1 MLNINWR
8 LAVRCLSCSLAEHY
22 KVKGNECYVDKRYQE
37 AYELYTKAI
46 ETCPMNL
53 NYYSN
58 RAATLM
64 MLSRYQHALEDAQQ
78 AVRIDD
84 SFVKGHLR
92 EGKCHLALGS
102 AYAAIRSFQRVLEL
116 EPNSKPAENELLN
129 ARALLEYENMAE
141 KDFAKQDFRKV
152 VFCMDRALDYAAAC
166 TKLKIKKAE
175 CLAMLGRY
183 AEAQSVASDILRLDS
198 TNADALFVRGLCLYY
213 EDLID
218 KAVQYFVQAL
228 RMAPDHE
235 KARLACKNA
244 KLLKAKKEE
253 GNQAFKDGQLQEAY
267 DMYSSALQ
275 IDPNNRIT
283 NAKIYCNRAAVS
295 MKLKSFDQAAQ
306 DCSSAIQLDESYIKA
321 YHRRAQCY
329 MRIENYEDAVKDYE
343 KICTMEGSQENRR
356 LLQDAKL
363 QLKKSKRK
371 DYYKILGVGRTA
383 SEEDIKKAYR
393 KRALMHH
400 PDRHSSASP
409 ELQKAEEKKFKEVG
423 EAFSVLAVPK
433 KRERFDNGQDLD
445 DDVGLKVT
453 YNA

>member
-1 MLNINWR
+1 
-8 LAVRCLSCSLAEHY
+8 
-22 KVKGNECYVDKRYQE
+22 
-37 AYELYTKAI
+37 
-46 ETCPMNL
+46 
-53 NYYSN
+53 
-58 RAATLM
+58 M
-64 MLSRYQHALEDAQQ
+64 MLSRYQQALEDAQQ

-84 SFVKGHLR
+84 SFGHLR

-129 ARALLEYENMAE
+129 AKALLEYENMAE

-152 VFCMDRALDYAAAC
+152 VFCMDRALDFAAAC
-166 TKLKIKKAE
+166 TKLKVKKAE

-198 TNADALFVRGLCLYY
+198 TNADALYVRGLCLYY

-295 MKLKSFDQAAQ
+295 MKVPLLFHTHKASTYSQPYSKNAHITVKAMKATQ
-306 DCSSAIQLDESYIKA
+306 SYNRIK
-321 YHRRAQCY
+321 QCT
-329 MRIENYEDAVKDYE
+329 K
-343 KICTMEGSQENRR
+343 NRR

-409 ELQKAEEKKFKEVG
+409 EFQKAEEKKFKEVG
-423 EAFSVLAVPK
+423 EAFSVLADPK

-445 DDVGLKVT
+445 DEVGLKDFDANT
-453 YNA
+453 IFRTFFGPSASGGNFSFESKQPSIWTLF